1 MDRFKLVSDYKPAGD
16 QPKAIEKLIKNLEKR
31 EKYQTLLGVTGSG
44 KTFTMASVIAA
55 VNRPALII
63 SHNKTLAAQL
73 YGEFRQFFPE
83 NKVRYFVSYYD
94 YYQPEAYIPE
104 TDTYIEK
111 DASINE
117 DIDRLRLA
125 ATSAILSA
133 RDVIIVASV
142 SCIYPIGSPDDHRA
156 MMLHLTKGQIVGRK
170 DILKRLVEIQY
181 ERNDFDLT
189 RGKFRVRGN
198 LIEII
203 PSYEEIGVRI
213 YLIGNQVVKL
223 QRFDPLTGKVIS
235 EENEIGIYPAKH
247 FVTPRDKLER
257 AIESIEEELEERVK
271 YFKERKKYLEAERLE
286 RRTRYDIEML
296 RELGYCHGIENY
308 SRHLSGRLPGERP
321 EVLLD
326 YFPKDYIVFI
336 DESHVTI
343 PQLRGMYFGDRS
355 RKLTLVEYGFRL
367 PSALDNRPLKFSE
380 FEKLVN
386 QVIFVSATPGK
397 YELNKCGVKRIGE
410 SSPLVV
416 EQIIRPTGLVD
427 PPIIVKP
434 TANQIDDL
442 ITQIRKRVKKNQRVL
457 VITISKHLAEE
468 IADYLREHG
477 IKVQYLH
484 YEIDTLERVEILKG
498 LREAK
503 FDVLVGINLLREG
516 LDLPEVSLVAI
527 LDADKE
533 GFLRSHSF
541 TNMLLAA
548 VALTSNSEES
558 ELKIYPF
565 TNSEAKFRTEQ
576 LCGTWLIPDSMAGPC
591 FFEYGGKTFVIE
603 LIDSYNAA
611 EHELCQHLGRL
622 GGHLYALITDIDSRK
637 QLLIVFWAIHGAG
650 SNIMPDLK
658 QIAVSASKNL
668 FSNYESLKRLY
679 AGVAGCILVSTLSD
693 ITSPQTSTETQ
704 PAKVQVIQLPSRPEQ
719 WHDALDYI
727 QIFLVEALDLIKG
740 GAW

>member
-235 EENEIGIYPAKH
+235 EENEIGIYSAKH

-533 GFLRSHSF
+533 GFLRSETSLIQIAGRAARSVDGEVIMYADRI
-541 TNMLLAA
+541 TEAMRLAIEETERRRKIQMEYNRKHNITPRSIQKP
-548 VALTSNSEES
+548 VYQSLSEIIGSKRRHEERIIREKEEEFYGKDLS
-558 ELKIYPF
+558 RILRRLEKKMMAAAKRLDFEEAIYYREKI
-565 TNSEAKFRTEQ
+565 K
-576 LCGTWLIPDSMAGPC
+576 
-591 FFEYGGKTFVIE
+591 K
-603 LIDSYNAA
+603 
-611 EHELCQHLGRL
+611 
-622 GGHLYALITDIDSRK
+622 
-637 QLLIVFWAIHGAG
+637 
-650 SNIMPDLK
+650 LK
-658 QIAVSASKNL
+658 Q
-668 FSNYESLKRLY
+668 ER
-679 AGVAGCILVSTLSD
+679 
-693 ITSPQTSTETQ
+693 
-704 PAKVQVIQLPSRPEQ
+704 
-719 WHDALDYI
+719 
-727 QIFLVEALDLIKG
+727 
-740 GAW
+740 